1 MPRSSKPRKKHTP
14 RSRALPRIVNQQHRF
29 ATIEHMISQL
39 ETGELTEAN
48 GELIYYD
55 FEEGAHFPLVKA
67 LAGWIVYVEN
77 LVESSRV
84 RAPSASAADEAV
96 GRGTNEGAKAPAS
109 GVEPDKNVVHAH
121 KKLYHALKYAI
132 LIEPS
137 LIAEVKAEI
146 ALHKQAYLRLT
157 PTQARDLA
165 LKTRIMIAEQ
175 NLKETNHAP

>member
-1 MPRSSKPRKKHTP
+1 MPKSAKPRKKHTP

-29 ATIEHMISQL
+29 ATIEHMVAQL
-39 ETGELTEAN
+39 ETGELLESN

-55 FEEGAHFPLVKA
+55 FEEGAHYPLVKA
-67 LAGWIVYVEN
+67 LGGWIVYVEN
-77 LVESSRV
+77 LMESSRV
-84 RAPSASAADEAV
+84 RASSANTAESAV
-96 GRGTNEGAKAPAS
+96 S
-109 GVEPDKNVVHAH
+109 AH

-137 LIAEVKAEI
+137 LIADVKAEI

-175 NLKETNHAP
+175 NLKETE

>member
-14 RSRALPRIVNQQHRF
+14 RPKALPRIVNQQHRF
-29 ATIEHMISQL
+29 ATIEHMVSQL
-39 ETGELTEAN
+39 ETGELLESN

-55 FEEGAHFPLVKA
+55 FEEGAHFPLAKA
-67 LAGWIVYVEN
+67 LGGWIVYVEN
-77 LVESSRV
+77 LMESSRV
-84 RAPSASAADEAV
+84 
-96 GRGTNEGAKAPAS
+96 GRDTNEGAKAPAS
-109 GVEPDKNVVHAH
+109 GVEPDKNVVYAH

-137 LIAEVKAEI
+137 LIAKVQAEI

-175 NLKETNHAP
+175 NLEKTE